1 MKRTLGSRLLAFC
14 LLCCFH
20 AAAAR
25 AQAPAST
32 PQIKA
37 DYSREPSVIES
48 SSTKVSFQDDGTSI
62 RTLTSRI
69 RVQNETGV
77 QQWGLLEF
85 PFESANQTVDI
96 DYVRVLKSD
105 GTVVTTPPDNIQ
117 DLDADITRS
126 APFYSDL
133 RVKHVAVKGLTAGDA
148 LEFQARWN
156 TTKPLVAGQFWF
168 AYSFNDAGVVLDES
182 LEVSIPS
189 DRLVK
194 VKGPQA
200 TQKVAEVS
208 GRRVYTWTS
217 SHLDSKPRKLKGRA
231 ALDAGLGLNPPP
243 DVQVSTFKSW
253 DEVADWYWGLEK
265 DRVEPSPAVRA
276 KAAEITKGMTD
287 DSAKLRAIYDFVSTR
302 YRYIGIAFGIGR
314 YQPHSADDVLSNDFG
329 DCKDKYTL
337 LASLLQAVGIEAY
350 PVLISTTQKL
360 DPDVPSPMQFNHI
373 IAYVP
378 QGKGAA
384 WLDTTAEVTPLG
396 FLVQPLRDKPALVI
410 FPGKPA
416 QIITTPADP
425 LEPELHVFKLTGKLS
440 DDGTLN
446 AQIENTNR
454 DDFEPVLRAAF
465 RQVSSA
471 QWTDLVQQFSRAL
484 NFAGTV
490 SDPTVASP
498 DATNVPFHFS
508 YSYLRKDYPDWADHQ
523 ITVPGL
529 PYILPALDDDA
540 NPSDPIFLGSPS
552 TTESDARV
560 ELPSDYVP
568 MPPANVDLVR
578 DYAEYHAAY
587 SREGNTL
594 VVRRVLTTKLREIPT
609 GENADYK
616 KFSEDL
622 RKDIDGYV
630 QLAST
635 NVPPLSSAQDAV
647 RSLASSINALPD
659 STVPAANT
667 FESAAKTSGR
677 QSGPTSAA
685 FDLEQAVAADPKF
698 TRGWITLAELQMYM
712 RKSDEAV
719 TSFQKAIASDPKQPV
734 LYKIFAF
741 AMMSLQRPDD
751 AIEAWQD
758 LLKVAP
764 DDADAPSNLGNLL
777 VGRKRYAEA
786 IPLLQS
792 ALKSYPKNQGA
803 NANLAIAFILTGKPD
818 DGHAALQQ
826 ALALGKPG
834 FVYNNVAWALAE
846 ANQDLPEALDYAQKA
861 VQQAEHDSQVIDMQK
876 LTMEDL
882 GHPSQLAAFWDTL
895 GWVEFRLGHLDQ
907 AENLLNAAF
916 LLSQGGDEAD
926 HLGQLYEQEHKTSDA
941 IRMYR
946 FALATTERRVQ
957 GTEQDAVNTRLQALD
972 KDTNHSPS
980 IIEIRPGRKATKIY
994 HFGEEGPA
1002 LSDMRTLKLSR
1013 VVPGSAEAEFFLLFA
1028 PGPKVEDVEFI
1039 SGSDQLKPATKV
1051 LIVAPFQV
1059 AFPKDSSARILRR
1072 ALLMCSDESGCSV
1085 TLYPIDSV
1093 RSIN

>member
-1 MKRTLGSRLLAFC
+1 MKRTLGCRLLAFC

-48 SSTKVSFQDDGTSI
+48 SSTKASFQDDGTSI
-62 RTLTSRI
+62 RTLSSRI

-85 PFESANQTVDI
+85 PFESSNQTVDI

-133 RVKHVAVKGLTAGDA
+133 RVKHVAVKGLSVGDV

-182 LEVSIPS
+182 LEVSVPS
-189 DRLVK
+189 DRPVK

-200 TQKVAEVS
+200 TQKVAEAS

-231 ALDAGLGLNPPP
+231 ALDAGVGLNSPP
-243 DVQVSTFKSW
+243 DVQVSSFKSW
-253 DEVADWYWGLEK
+253 DDVADWYWGLEK

-276 KAAEITKGMTD
+276 KAAELTKGMTD

-337 LASLLQAVGIEAY
+337 LASLLRAVGIQAY

-360 DPDVPSPMQFNHI
+360 DPDVPSPMQFNHV

-384 WLDTTAEVTPLG
+384 WLDTTAELTPLG

-410 FPGKPA
+410 LPGKPA

-425 LEPELHVFKLTGKLS
+425 PELELHVFKVTGRLS
-440 DDGTLN
+440 SDGTLN

-454 DDFEPVLRAAF
+454 DDLELLLREAF

-471 QWTDLVQQFSRAL
+471 QWNDLVQQYSREL

-490 SDPTVASP
+490 SDVNVASP
-498 DATNVPFHFS
+498 EATNVPFHFS

-529 PYILPALDDDA
+529 PFFLPALDDDA
-540 NPSDPIFLGSPS
+540 DPSDPIFLGSPG

-578 DYAEYHAAY
+578 DYAEYHASY

-594 VVRRVLTTKLREIPT
+594 IVRRVLTTKLREVPP
-609 GENADYK
+609 GENASYK
-616 KFSEDL
+616 SFVEDVQ
-622 RKDIDGYV
+622 KDVLGYV
-630 QLAST
+630 QTTST
-635 NVPPLSSAQDAV
+635 NIPPIESMRGAGDYFRLSLQQ
-647 RSLASSINALPD
+647 LPE
-659 STVPAANT
+659 STVPDANK
-667 FESAAKTSGR
+667 FESDSFSSGR
-677 QSGPTSAA
+677 DFDPTGAISN
-685 FDLEQAVAADPKF
+685 LKQAVAADPKF
-698 TRGWITLAELQMYM
+698 TRAWVRLGSLQAAM
-712 RKSDEAV
+712 RQSDDAIA
-719 TSFQKAIASDPKQPV
+719 SFRKAIACDPKQPFPYKV
-734 LYKIFAF
+734 LAF
-741 AMMSLQRPDD
+741 TLMSMNRGAD
-751 AIEAWQD
+751 AIPVWQD
-758 LLKVAP
+758 LLKVVP
-764 DDADAPSNLGNLL
+764 DDRDAPVNLGALL
-777 VGRKRYAEA
+777 TDQKRYAEA
-786 IPLLQS
+786 IPQLQ
-792 ALKSYPKNQGA
+792 AARKLYPKN
-803 NANLAIAFILTGKPD
+803 AIA
-818 DGHAALQQ
+818 AADLAQAYFLSGDLEKGRAAIQQ
-826 ALALGKPG
+826 AADLGSGGLA
-834 FVYNNVAWALAE
+834 YNNIAYALAE
-846 ANQDLPEALDYAQKA
+846 SNKDLPEALDYAQTA
-861 VQQAEHDSQVIDMQK
+861 VHQAEVASQETDLSK
-876 LTMEDL
+876 LTPADL
-882 GHPSQLAAFWDTL
+882 AHPPTLAAYWDTL
-895 GWVEFRLGHLDQ
+895 GWVDFRLGRLPD
-907 AENLLNAAF
+907 AEDYLNAAWK
-916 LLSQGGDEAD
+916 LTQSGNGAD
-926 HLGQLYEQEHKTSDA
+926 HLAQVYEQDHKKADA
-941 IRMYR
+941 ARMYH
-946 FALATTERRVQ
+946 FALETTERRVTGSRADAIRARLKVLDPGGDYSSIQ
-957 GTEQDAVNTRLQALD
+957 LHRRTYTPGDQLTED
-972 KDTNHSPS
+972 
-980 IIEIRPGRKATKIY
+980 
-994 HFGEEGPA
+994 
-1002 LSDMRTLKLSR
+1002 RTVKLSR
-1013 VVPGSAEAEFFLLFA
+1013 IVPGTVEADFFLLFG
-1028 PGPKVEDVEFI
+1028 PGPKIEDVAFV
-1039 SGSDQLKPATKV
+1039 SGSDELKPAAKV
-1051 LIVAPFQV
+1051 LSSTTFQV
-1059 AFPKDSSARILRR
+1059 AFPKGSTARILRR
-1072 ALLMCSDESGCSV
+1072 AMVMCTEVTGCSAV
-1085 TLYPIDSV
+1085 LYPLSSV
-1093 RSIN
+1093 RSVN